1 MKTRI
6 NHVLRKRAAGQTAMG
21 INVQTASPENVEMVG
36 ATGYDFVV
44 IDCEHGTTHAD
55 QLTGMLRAADA
66 VDVTPIVRVPTL
78 DPVFI
83 LRALDAGAMG
93 VIVPNVASAGQAR
106 AAVAAAKYRTSDAA
120 FAELGQ
126 RGACPSTRANWHL
139 ATDWP
144 GFAKW
149 SNEQTVVWLLVESLQ
164 GAQAIDEILE
174 VPGIGA
180 IVPGQFDLA
189 QSMGLQGD
197 VWHPRVTELL
207 RTIVAKAGAKGID
220 TVAVLLGSDASSL
233 SRELAF
239 WQEAGVTTYWVGGDR
254 RLFTLALRQRMTQVQ
269 SHLLSPAAR

>member
-6 NHVLRKRAAGQTAMG
+6 NHVLRKRAAGQTALG

-36 ATGYDFVV
+36 AAAYDFVV
-44 IDCEHGTTHAD
+44 IDCEHGTTYVDH
-55 QLTGMLRAADA
+55 LTGMLRAADS
-66 VDVTPIVRVPTL
+66 VDLTPIVRVPAL

-93 VIVPNVASAGQAR
+93 VIVPNIASAEQAR
-106 AAVAAAKYRTSDAA
+106 AAVAAAKYRTLEDGPDSP
-120 FAELGQ
+120 GR

-144 GFAKW
+144 EFAKW
-149 SNEQTVVWLLVESLQ
+149 SNAQTVVWLLIESLQ
-164 GAQAIDEILE
+164 GAAAIDEILE

-197 VWHPRVTELL
+197 VWNPRVTELL

-220 TVAVLLGSDASSL
+220 TVAVLLGSDPAGL
-233 SRELAF
+233 ARELAF
-239 WQEAGVTTYWVGGDR
+239 WKEAGVTTYWVGGDR
-254 RLFTLALRQRMTQVQ
+254 RLFTLALRQRMSQVQ
-269 SHLLSPAAR
+269 AGLLVGQPR

>member
-1 MKTRI
+1 MSGSTDASTPQSKGRAKTGEAQALSTAVKPAAR
-6 NHVLRKRAAGQTAMG
+6 LSEPLTRKRP
-21 INVQTASPENVEMVG
+21 S
-36 ATGYDFVV
+36 
-44 IDCEHGTTHAD
+44 
-55 QLTGMLRAADA
+55 
-66 VDVTPIVRVPTL
+66 
-78 DPVFI
+78 
-83 LRALDAGAMG
+83 
-93 VIVPNVASAGQAR
+93 
-106 AAVAAAKYRTSDAA
+106 AKYRTSDAA

-144 GFAKW
+144 EFARW

-197 VWHPRVTELL
+197 VWHPRVTGLL
-207 RTIVAKAGAKGID
+207 RTIVARAGAKGID

-239 WQEAGVTTYWVGGDR
+239 WKEAGVTTYWVGGDR

-269 SHLLSPAAR
+269 AHLLSPQAPR